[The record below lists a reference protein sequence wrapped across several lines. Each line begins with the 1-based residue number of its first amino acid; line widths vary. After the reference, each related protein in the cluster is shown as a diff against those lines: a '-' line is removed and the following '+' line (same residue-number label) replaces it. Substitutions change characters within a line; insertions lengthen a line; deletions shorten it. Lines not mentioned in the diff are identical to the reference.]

1 MRPASRRALL
11 ERLSAAPRVGAR
23 SWLVFAVLVI
33 ALIGIVA
40 VAWLADRSE
49 TPPSVA
55 AVEESSAPLLD
66 PVLALPFGRGTANA
80 PTPAVPDDQANAA
93 NAALRSMYA
102 RADDRQALYRQWRER
117 PEAEALYLA
126 YRAARDC
133 LSLLAG
139 GVSAEPDAVS
149 ERKNEREKQIA
160 AGTKRCQGFVGAP
173 PAPDEMQRLVQQAA
187 AAGHPAAQI
196 VLAAE
201 TYAQHSL
208 AETIEV
214 LRRGLASGDPLA
226 FDEARVLLA
235 MNRHQVEI
243 AGVAPTAATDVRN
256 TDARV
261 VAIDLVGCQ
270 LGNPCG
276 PGHGVVAIECDSSG
290 PCLRDA
296 QEWVLQMADLGDEE
310 RRAAIALAERMFAAF
325 KRGAVDEIV
334 RMPANSQSS
343 R

>member
-1 MRPASRRALL
+1 VGVVVAW
-11 ERLSAAPRVGAR
+11 SANRVEAPQG
-23 SWLVFAVLVI
+23 
-33 ALIGIVA
+33 VA
-40 VAWLADRSE
+40 VN
-49 TPPSVA
+49 
-55 AVEESSAPLLD
+55 EERSAPVLD
-66 PVLALPFGRGTANA
+66 PVLALPFGRGTASVSA
-80 PTPAVPDDQANAA
+80 PVTPAGQAGAA
-93 NAALRSMYA
+93 DPALRIAYA

-117 PEAEALYLA
+117 PEADALYLA

-133 LSLLAG
+133 LSLLTGA
-139 GVSAEPDAVS
+139 VSAELDPIG
-149 ERKNEREKQIA
+149 ERRNEREKQIA
-160 AGTKRCQGFVGAP
+160 AGTKRCRGFVGAP
-173 PAPDEMQRLVQQAA
+173 PAPDEMQRVVQHAA

-196 VLAAE
+196 VLATE

-208 AETIEV
+208 AESLEV

-235 MNRHQVEI
+235 MSRHQVEI

-276 PGHGVVAIECDSSG
+276 PSRGVLAIDCESSG

-296 QEWVLQMADLGDEE
+296 QEWVLQIAELGDED
-310 RRAAIALAERMFAAF
+310 RRTALALAARMFAAF

-334 RMPANSQSS
+334 RLPATSQSS

>member
-11 ERLSAAPRVGAR
+11 ERLSKTAPRVGAR
-23 SWLVFAVLVI
+23 FWLVVALMMVVVGLV
-33 ALIGIVA
+33 
-40 VAWLADRSE
+40 VAWFANRSE
-49 TPPSVA
+49 APQGVA
-55 AVEESSAPLLD
+55 ANEERSTPVLD
-66 PVLALPFGRGTANA
+66 PVLAPPFGRGTANVS
-80 PTPAVPDDQANAA
+80 TPATPANEAGAA
-93 NAALRSMYA
+93 DPALRVAYA
-102 RADDRQALYRQWRER
+102 RADDRQALYREWRER
-117 PEAEALYLA
+117 PEADALYLA
-126 YRAARDC
+126 YRTARDC
-133 LSLLAG
+133 LSLLTGA
-139 GVSAEPDAVS
+139 VSAELDTFS
-149 ERKNEREKQIA
+149 ERRNEREKQIA
-160 AGTKRCQGFVGAP
+160 AGTRRCRGFVGEP
-173 PAPDEMQRLVQQAA
+173 PAPDEMQRVVQQAA

-196 VLAAE
+196 VLATE

-235 MNRHQVEI
+235 MSRHQAEI

-276 PGHGVVAIECDSSG
+276 PSRGVVAIDCESSG

-296 QEWVLQMADLGDEE
+296 QEWVLQMADLGDED
-310 RRAAIALAERMFAAF
+310 RRAALALAARMFAAF
-325 KRGAVDEIV
+325 RRGAVDEIV
-334 RMPANSQSS
+334 RLPASSQSS

>member
-11 ERLSAAPRVGAR
+11 ERLSAAAPRVGAR
-23 SWLVFAVLVI
+23 SWLVAVLVI

-55 AVEESSAPLLD
+55 TADESTAPVLD
-66 PVLALPFGRGTANA
+66 PVLALPFGRGPAKV
-80 PTPAVPDDQANAA
+80 PTPPVPDANTSVA
-93 NAALRSMYA
+93 NAALRSTYA
-102 RADDRQALYRQWRER
+102 RSDDRQALYRQWRER
-117 PEAEALYLA
+117 PEADARYLA
-126 YRAARDC
+126 YRSARDC
-133 LSLLAG
+133 SLLLAG
-139 GVSAEPDAVS
+139 GVTAEIDATS
-149 ERKNEREKQIA
+149 ERRNEREKQMA
-160 AGTKRCQGFVGAP
+160 AGAARCRGFVGEP

-187 AAGHPAAQI
+187 EAGHPAAQV
-196 VLAAE
+196 VLAAT
-201 TYAQHSL
+201 TYTQHSL

-214 LRRGLASGDPLA
+214 LRRSLASGDPLA

-235 MNRHQVEI
+235 MSRHQVEI
-243 AGVAPTAATDVRN
+243 AGVAPTATTDARN

-276 PGHGVVAIECDSSG
+276 PGGGVVAIDCESSA

-296 QEWVLQMADLGDEE
+296 QEWVLQMADLGDDE
-310 RRAAIALAERMFAAF
+310 RRTAIALAERMFAAF

-334 RMPANSQSS
+334 RLPANS